1 MNRAQR
7 LLVGL
12 WLVSG
17 AIAFGTIGY
26 MVAEDLGFLDSL
38 YLTIITISTV
48 GFAEPGEGFTR
59 AGQILTIVLLVIG
72 LGAVFYSATIGLE
85 VVVEEVL
92 GDGGRRRKDR
102 RRFETMQDHYIVCG
116 YGQVGRE
123 VWRKLPANRTVVIES
138 DEASAEQAR
147 ADGALVIM
155 GDATHDDVLSEARIT
170 QAEGM
175 IVCVRSDSDNV
186 AIVLS
191 ARSLCP
197 SLRIIARAT
206 EAESTRKLELAGAD
220 RIVAPQMVGAERLA
234 ALAQR
239 PDLAEFVDIAAG
251 EAMVEFLIEE
261 AHVPVGSPIVGRSIQ
276 DSEIRNRSGV
286 LVLAVKQRTGN
297 VMVSPPANFGLTDGQ
312 TLVLIGTNE
321 QLRQAIAYINS

>member
-1 MNRAQR
+1 M
-7 LLVGL
+7 
-12 WLVSG
+12 VSG
-17 AIAFGTIGY
+17 AIALGTIGY
-26 MVAEDLGFLDSL
+26 MVIEDLAFLESL

-48 GFAEPGEGFTR
+48 GFAEPGDGFEA

-72 LGAVFYSATIGLE
+72 LGAVFYSATVGLE

-92 GDGGRRRKDR
+92 GDAGRRRKDR
-102 RRFETMQDHYIVCG
+102 RRFDKMRDHFIVCG
-116 YGQVGRE
+116 FGQVGRE
-123 VWRKLPANRTVVIES
+123 VWRNLPAERTVVIES
-138 DEASAEQAR
+138 DDSNAELAR
-147 ADGALVIM
+147 SDGALVVV
-155 GDATHDDVLSEARIT
+155 GDATHDEVLSEAKIT
-170 QAEGM
+170 EAEGL

-191 ARSLCP
+191 ARALCP

-206 EAESTRKLELAGAD
+206 EAESARKLELAGAD

-261 AHVPVGSPIVGRSIQ
+261 AHVPVGSPIVGRTIK
-276 DSEIRNRSGV
+276 DSELRDRSGV
-286 LVLAVKQRTGN
+286 LVLAVKQPAGN
-297 VMVSPPANFGLTDGQ
+297 VMVSPPADFGLTHGQ
-312 TLVLIGTNE
+312 TLVLIGTSE
-321 QLRQAIAYINS
+321 QLRQAIAFINS